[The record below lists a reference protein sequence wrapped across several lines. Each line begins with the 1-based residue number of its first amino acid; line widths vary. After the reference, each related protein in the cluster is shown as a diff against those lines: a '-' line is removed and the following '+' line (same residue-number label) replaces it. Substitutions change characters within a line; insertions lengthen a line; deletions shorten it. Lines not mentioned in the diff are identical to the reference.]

1 MAWRR
6 LFAPEHLRAYWVGR
20 LWVCLTL
27 LYATFSKIFFVL
39 LAYNIPFTSSVSL
52 SIPLLRFLGFQVNDS
67 GWKISIGGVNK
78 DVSLA
83 SILGLI

>member
-39 LAYNIPFTSSVSL
+39 LAYNTPFTPSASL
-52 SIPLLRFLGFQVNDS
+52 STSLLRFLGFQVNGG
-67 GWKISIGGVNK
+67 GWEIGVGGVNE
-78 DVSLA
+78 DVSPA